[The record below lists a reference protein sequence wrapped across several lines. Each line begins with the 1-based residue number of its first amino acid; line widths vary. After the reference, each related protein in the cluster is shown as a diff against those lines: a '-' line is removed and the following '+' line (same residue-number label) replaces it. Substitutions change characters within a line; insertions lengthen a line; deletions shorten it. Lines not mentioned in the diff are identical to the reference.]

1 MTSKYNKFK
10 EIYLCTSQLNCQRQK
25 QIAEVRSHG
34 RYSYHNKK
42 FKILL
47 TQNFNFFKKGE
58 IKAFQD
64 KQKLQV
70 CHNVPAL

>member
-1 MTSKYNKFK
+1 M
-10 EIYLCTSQLNCQRQK
+10 NCQRKK

-42 FKILL
+42 FQILL
-47 TQNFNFFKKGE
+47 AHNFNYFKKE
-58 IKAFQD
+58 ETKAFQD